1 MCGRGPMNDALGA
14 LERLFRHSDNA
25 RDQWFTKMVTGAEI
39 LGGVPQPQTGVL
51 HQTFVRSHS
60 TTPEQGTFSSK
71 W

>member
-39 LGGVPQPQTGVL
+39 LGGVPQPQTGVPASDTRAVAF
-51 HQTFVRSHS
+51 HH
-60 TTPEQGTFSSK
+60 P
-71 W
+71 